1 MPLSSDRAPA
11 HQAASA
17 HLPPTAAPF
26 PGATFRYVVAPGG
39 TQQILHMNQ
48 GCVALWEVPNPTI
61 EHDVTVLWDM
71 VDEQDV
77 DHFRA
82 SIRASAADLSDWSCE
97 WRITTPSGV
106 RKWLHGVGR
115 PQRLDD
121 GATAWDAFIID
132 ITHSR
137 RIEASARD
145 HDARYRQMLDR
156 VSNVSVQGYGT
167 DLITRY
173 WNKASER
180 LYGYTAEEAIGRSL
194 LDLIIPAGMVE
205 GVKAATAHMIA
216 TGTSIPE
223 GDLVLKRK
231 DGSPIEVFSSHAY
244 LDIPGSEPEFYCIDF
259 DLTERRE
266 ADALR
271 TVLESQLRESQ
282 KMEALGT
289 LAGGVAHDFNNIVAA
304 IQGNVELALSD
315 TTRDSPVR
323 TSLLE
328 IRKASRRA
336 RDLVKQILAFSRRQ
350 VLERQDMRLNR
361 IVEESTRLLRINLPA
376 GTDLRVTCE
385 PKTPVV
391 LADATQIEQVLLNL
405 CTNAWQAIPKGRTG
419 VISVTLETHEGL
431 PPNATPSMLTHLG
444 LGETP
449 VDNWARLTVSD
460 NGEGMDAETRARIF
474 EPFFTTKPPGSGTG
488 LGLAV
493 VHGILR
499 EHQALLDVVT
509 APGQGTSFVLYFPA
523 SAANLDDP
531 ATAPAPLMSEFGA
544 LEAMTVDDDEPLST
558 AGPHILYLDDD
569 ELITFLMKRLLEKK
583 HYRVSVFVDASEA
596 LRVFCRDPAQFDLV
610 ISDYNMPGMSGLDFA
625 RAVKARSKQTP
636 VAITSGHIHDS
647 LRTEAPAAGVNELIY
662 KPDTVE
668 ELFAAVDRLATAVVG
683 RTPG

>member
-1 MPLSSDRAPA
+1 MAERL
-11 HQAASA
+11 
-17 HLPPTAAPF
+17 
-26 PGATFRYVVAPGG
+26 PGALFRYVLAPNG
-39 TQQILHMNQ
+39 QEQIAHMSQ
-48 GCVALWEVPNPTI
+48 GCADLWEVPNTTI
-61 EHDVTVLWDM
+61 ERDVATLWAM
-71 VDEQDV
+71 VDAQDIGP
-77 DHFRA
+77 FRH
-82 SIRASAADLSDWSCE
+82 SIRTSATDLSDWSYE

-106 RKWLHGVGR
+106 QKWLHGVAR

-121 GATAWDAFIID
+121 GSTAWDTFIID

-137 RIEASARD
+137 RTEANLRD
-145 HDARYRQMLDR
+145 NDAKYRQMLDR

-180 LYGYTAEEAIGRSL
+180 LYGYTAEEAVGRSL
-194 LDLIIPAGMVE
+194 LDLIIPPAMID

-216 TGTSIPE
+216 TGESIPE
-223 GDLVLKRK
+223 GDLVLRRK

-304 IQGNVELALSD
+304 ILGNVELALSD
-315 TTRDSPVR
+315 TERDSPVR

-350 VLERQDMRLNR
+350 VLERKEMRLKR
-361 IVEESTRLLRINLPA
+361 IVEESTRLLRISLPA

-385 PKTPVV
+385 SHTPLV

-405 CTNAWQAIPKGRTG
+405 CTNAWQAIPKGRNG
-419 VISVTLETHEGL
+419 AISVALDAYEGM
-431 PPNATPSMLTHLG
+431 PPHATPSTLVHLG
-444 LGETP
+444 LGESP
-449 VDNWARLTVSD
+449 VHSWARLTVSD
-460 NGEGMDAETRARIF
+460 NGEGMDPETRARIF

-499 EHQALLDVVT
+499 DHQALLDVQT
-509 APGQGTSFVLYFPA
+509 APGEGTSFVLYFPA
-523 SAANLDDP
+523 CAANDDNP
-531 ATAPAPLMSEFGA
+531 ATAPAPLVSEFGA
-544 LEAMTVDDDEPLST
+544 LEMMSLDDDDQQPLE
-558 AGPHILYLDDD
+558 GPHILYLDDD

-583 HYRVSVFVDASEA
+583 HYRVSVFVDPSEA
-596 LRVFCRDPAQFDLV
+596 LSAFCRDPAQFDLV

-625 RAVKARSKQTP
+625 RAVKARSVHTP
-636 VAITSGHIHDS
+636 VAITSGHLHDS
-647 LRTEAPAAGVNELIY
+647 LRADAPAAGVNELIY

-668 ELFAAVDRLATAVVG
+668 DLFAAVDRLATAVV
-683 RTPG
+683 RKTPR

>member
-1 MPLSSDRAPA
+1 MSP
-11 HQAASA
+11 
-17 HLPPTAAPF
+17 
-26 PGATFRYVVAPGG
+26 
-39 TQQILHMNQ
+39 
-48 GCVALWEVPNPTI
+48 GCVDLWELDNPTI
-61 EHDVTVLWDM
+61 ERNVTALWDM
-71 VDEQDV
+71 VDAQDLGP
-77 DHFRA
+77 FRD
-82 SIRASAADLSDWSCE
+82 SIQASAAHLGDWSYE
-97 WRITTPSGV
+97 WRITTPSGE
-106 RKWLHGVGR
+106 RKWLHGVAR
-115 PQRLDD
+115 PHRLDD
-121 GATAWDAFIID
+121 GSTAWDTFIFD

-137 RIEASARD
+137 RTEATVRD
-145 HDARYRQMLDR
+145 TDARYRQMLDR

-194 LDLIIPAGMVE
+194 LDLIIPPGMIE
-205 GVKAATAHMIA
+205 GVKLATAHMIA
-216 TGTSIPE
+216 TGESIPE

-304 IQGNVELALSD
+304 ILGNVELALSD
-315 TTRDSPVR
+315 TDRDNPVR

-350 VLERQDMRLNR
+350 VLERQAMRLKR
-361 IVEESTRLLRINLPA
+361 IVEESTRLLRISLPA
-376 GTDLRVTCE
+376 GTDLRVTCD
-385 PKTPVV
+385 PDTPIV

-405 CTNAWQAIPKGRTG
+405 CTNAWQAIPKGRSG
-419 VISVTLETHEGL
+419 VISVTLDTYEGL
-431 PPNATPSMLTHLG
+431 PPQATPAALAHLG
-444 LGETP
+444 LGEDP
-449 VDNWARLTVSD
+449 VDSWARLTVSD
-460 NGEGMDAETRARIF
+460 NGDGMDPETRARIF

-499 EHQALLDVVT
+499 DHQAFLDVQT
-509 APGQGTSFVLYFPA
+509 APGEGTSFVLYFPA
-523 SAANLDDP
+523 SAANGEEP
-531 ATAPAPLMSEFGA
+531 ATAPAPLASEFGA
-544 LEAMTVDDDEPLST
+544 LEMMSLDGDQLQPE
-558 AGPHILYLDDD
+558 GPHILYLDDD

-583 HYRVSVFVDASEA
+583 HYRVSVFVDATEA
-596 LRVFCRDPAQFDLV
+596 LSAFCRDPAQFDLV

-625 RAVKARSKQTP
+625 RAVKARSVHTP
-636 VAITSGHIHDS
+636 VAITSGHINDS
-647 LRTEAPAAGVNELIY
+647 LRADAPAAGVNELIY

-668 ELFAAVDRLATAVVG
+668 ELFAAVDRLATAVV
-683 RTPG
+683 RKTPP

>member
-1 MPLSSDRAPA
+1 MAESL
-11 HQAASA
+11 
-17 HLPPTAAPF
+17 
-26 PGATFRYVVAPGG
+26 PGALFRYLVTPDGEEKIAYMSPG
-39 TQQILHMNQ
+39 
-48 GCVALWEVPNPTI
+48 CAALWEVDNHTI
-61 EHDVTVLWDM
+61 EHHVAALWAM
-71 VDEQDV
+71 VD
-77 DHFRA
+77 DHDIKGFRA
-82 SIRASAADLSDWSCE
+82 SIRASAADLSDWSYE

-106 RKWLHGVGR
+106 DKWLHGVAR

-121 GATAWDAFIID
+121 GATAWDTFIID

-137 RIEASARD
+137 RTEASVRD
-145 HDARYRQMLDR
+145 NDARYRQMLDR

-216 TGTSIPE
+216 TGQSIPE
-223 GDLVLKRK
+223 GDLMLKRK

-244 LDIPGSEPEFYCIDF
+244 LDIPGREPEFYCIDF

-304 IQGNVELALSD
+304 ILGNVELALSD

-350 VLERQDMRLNR
+350 VLERQDMRLKR

-385 PKTPVV
+385 AKTPVV

-405 CTNAWQAIPKGRTG
+405 CTNAWQAIPKGRAG
-419 VISVTLETHEGL
+419 VISVALDSYEGL
-431 PPNATPSMLTHLG
+431 PPNATPSILTHLG
-444 LGETP
+444 LGEAP
-449 VDNWARLTVSD
+449 VESWARLTVTD
-460 NGEGMDAETRARIF
+460 NGEGMDPETRARIF

-509 APGQGTSFVLYFPA
+509 TPSQGTSFVLYFPA
-523 SAANLDDP
+523 SAANQDDP

-544 LEAMTVDDDEPLST
+544 LEAMSMDEDSLPNE
-558 AGPHILYLDDD
+558 GPHILYLDDD

-596 LRVFCRDPAQFDLV
+596 LSAFCRDPAQFDLV

-625 RAVKARSKQTP
+625 RAVKARSEQTP

-647 LRTEAPAAGVNELIY
+647 LRAEAPAAGVSELIY

-668 ELFAAVDRLATAVVG
+668 ELFAAVDRLATTVVG
-683 RTPG
+683 KTPD